1 MKNYFD
7 ETFFRLST
15 TGNFASIRILIVI
28 KVMNIQFLDKLIKKY
43 NYVVKSEWVFCF
55 DFATEIV

>member
-15 TGNFASIRILIVI
+15 TGNFASIRIRIV
-28 KVMNIQFLDKLIKKY
+28 KVNEPS
-43 NYVVKSEWVFCF
+43 VS
-55 DFATEIV
+55 